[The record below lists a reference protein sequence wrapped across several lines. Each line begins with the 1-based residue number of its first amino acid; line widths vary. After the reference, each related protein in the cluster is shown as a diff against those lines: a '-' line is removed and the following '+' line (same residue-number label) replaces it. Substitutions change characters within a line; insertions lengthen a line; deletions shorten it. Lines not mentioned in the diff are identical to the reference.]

1 MKNIELIAK
10 KMVSHGKGILAAD
23 ESTPTCTKRFQ
34 ALGLDSTE
42 STRNEYRSNLF
53 TAGDLEKFI
62 SGIILFEETF
72 KQTVQDTNIPIPKYL
87 REKNILTGIKVD
99 TGAKQFANHNS
110 EKITEG
116 LDGLRDR
123 LKFYKQHGADFA
135 KWRAVI
141 TIGDSIP
148 SKACLH
154 ANSHALARYAS
165 LCQEND
171 LVPIVEP
178 EVLMDGLHNIETCF
192 STTKKALNSLFE
204 QLELLNVNLKGI
216 VLKPNMV
223 LSGKQSV
230 EIIDEIKIS
239 QMTFDVL
246 KENVPRDVPGIAFL
260 SGGQISDL
268 AAKRLNKLNQMN
280 PEKPWQL
287 TFSYGRALQED
298 ALLQFSKGDKVESQ
312 NALMKRAKMNSLAS
326 MGKM

>member
-42 STRNEYRSNLF
+42 SSRNEYRSNLF
-53 TAGDLEKFI
+53 TASDLEKFI
-62 SGIILFEETF
+62 SGIILFDETF
-72 KQTVQDTNIPIPKYL
+72 NQTVQNTNIPIPKYL

-178 EVLMDGLHNIETCF
+178 EVLMDGPHNIETCF

-223 LSGKQSV
+223 LSGKQSA

-246 KENVPRDVPGIAFL
+246 KENVPKDVPGIAFL
-260 SGGQISDL
+260 SGGQSSDL

-280 PEKPWQL
+280 PKKPWQL

-312 NALMKRAKMNSLAS
+312 NALMKRVKMNSLAS